1 MKVIDVI
8 KGLLPEGTKV
18 KLLLKKGASEEFL
31 QSESDRPDGLAQ
43 CPTWPPDLFA
53 VVGTII
59 DKSSCY
65 TLAGPDLDNLPIHT
79 KYLEEVFTAAQS
91 WVSFFE
97 IPDAI
102 QELWDSLIAEA
113 GTTDMNEVC
122 SKPQLTLTLLK
133 LFAIADEACDG
144 IGWSVNPESS
154 GINELVVTSFLDQ
167 SPAAKY
173 AAMADDDIP
182 YLPYRP
188 VSLCSLVRT
197 DLAIVLPKS
206 MTANVG
212 CTIRSLSHHLALL
225 PGSTQVEPSWSIA
238 DREDDLNGLIRILV
252 VPFPFHIPE
261 ASFSL
266 KHDKKKLNKHAST
279 PGFFGL
285 TQGWLNTGNDD
296 EELSAES
303 FVKELLVPL
312 LENAKKESRCTL
324 IQGIVMPECALS
336 ASLADAVAEILKEKG
351 VEFFITGVL
360 KKEDTGDRT
369 IARTYLFSES
379 GDKVALV
386 MKEQSKHHR
395 WRIDET
401 QARRYALN
409 FPDTSTAEE
418 SHRSKQWWESI
429 DVSKRSL
436 PFFAIRKDISLS
448 VLICED
454 LARADPAMSVIRAVG
469 PNMVFALLMDGPQ
482 LATRWPGRYATVLA
496 DDPGSSVL
504 TLSCVGMVDRS
515 NWMESRPVR
524 SIGLWRDSGGRTQ
537 ELNLPQASHGMLL
550 TLKSKNITQN
560 TLDNRSDLNRTKKL
574 SLISTVPLKIAQIPA
589 WI

>member
-8 KGLLPEGTKV
+8 ESILPDGTKV
-18 KLLLKKGASEEFL
+18 QLLLKMGVSEEFV
-31 QSESDRPDGLAQ
+31 QAVSEKADGWAQ
-43 CPTWPPDLFA
+43 CPAWPPDLFA
-53 VVGTII
+53 VVGSVI
-59 DKSSCY
+59 DRSSCY
-65 TLAGPDLDNLPIHT
+65 TQAGPDLNNLLKHT
-79 KYLEEVFTAAQS
+79 EYLEEVFAAAQS
-91 WVSFFE
+91 WDSFSTV
-97 IPDAI
+97 PPVI
-102 QELWDSLIAEA
+102 QALWDSLIVKAN
-113 GTTDMNEVC
+113 TTEMSEVC
-122 SKPQLTLTLLK
+122 NEPDLTLILLK

-144 IGWSVNPESS
+144 IGWSVNSASS
-154 GINELVVTSFLDQ
+154 GINELVLTSFLDQ
-167 SPAAKY
+167 SPVAKPSPTP
-173 AAMADDDIP
+173 IVLP

-238 DREDDLNGLIRILV
+238 DRPDSSNGLIRILA

-261 ASFSL
+261 ASFAL
-266 KHDKKKLNKHAST
+266 KHDKKKINKHAST

-285 TQGWLNTGNDD
+285 RQDWLKTGNGDD
-296 EELSAES
+296 EISGES
-303 FVKELLVPL
+303 FVHELLIPL
-312 LENAKKESRCTL
+312 LQNARKE
-324 IQGIVMPECALS
+324 IGGAQIHGIVMPECALS
-336 ASLADAVAEILKEKG
+336 ATLADQVADVLKDHNI
-351 VEFFITGVL
+351 EFFITGVL
-360 KKEDTGDRT
+360 SKLEKGDRN

-379 GDKVALV
+379 DGKVALM

-395 WRIDET
+395 WRLDET

-418 SHRSKQWWESI
+418 EQRSKQWWESI
-429 DVSKRSL
+429 DVSKRTL

-454 LARADPAMSVIRAVG
+454 LARADPAMSVIRSVG
-469 PNMVFALLMDGPQ
+469 PNMVIALLMDGPQ

-504 TLSCVGMVDRS
+504 TLSCIGMVDRS

-537 ELNLPQASHGMLL
+537 ELNLPHACHGMLL
-550 TLKSKNITQN
+550 TLKSNNITQN

-574 SLISTVPLKIAQIPA
+574 TLVSTVPLKVAHVPD
-589 WI
+589 WL

>member
-8 KGLLPEGTKV
+8 KSLLPEGTKV
-18 KLLLKKGASEEFL
+18 KLLLKVGASEEFV
-31 QSESDRPDGLAQ
+31 QSESDMPQGYTQ

-53 VVGTII
+53 VVGSII
-59 DKSSCY
+59 DRSSCY
-65 TLAGPDLDNLPIHT
+65 TLAGPDLGQLAKHS
-79 KYLEEVFTAAQS
+79 KYLEEVFAAAKS
-91 WVSFFE
+91 WDTFSEV
-97 IPDAI
+97 PPAV
-102 QELWDSLIAEA
+102 QALWESLISEA
-113 GTTDMNEVC
+113 DSTDMNQVC
-122 SKPQLTLTLLK
+122 DKPCLTQTLLK

-144 IGWSVNPESS
+144 IGWSVDSTSS

-167 SPAAKY
+167 SPAAKPSLTTG
-173 AAMADDDIP
+173 DLP

-212 CTIRSLSHHLALL
+212 CTVRSLSHHLALL

-238 DREDDLNGLIRILV
+238 DRPDGPNGLIRILT

-261 ASFSL
+261 SSFSL
-266 KHDKKKLNKHAST
+266 KHDKMKLNKFAST

-285 TQGWLNTGNDD
+285 SQDWLKTGKGN
-296 EELSAES
+296 EEISAES
-303 FVKELLVPL
+303 FVTCLLIPL
-312 LENAKKESRCTL
+312 LENARKESGGAQ
-324 IQGIVMPECALS
+324 IHGIVMPECALS
-336 ASLADAVAEILKEKG
+336 AKLADEVADVLKDQNI
-351 VEFFITGVL
+351 EFFITGVL
-360 KKEDTGDRT
+360 KKLEEGDRN
-369 IARTYLFSES
+369 IARTYLFSNRDE
-379 GDKVALV
+379 KVALM

-409 FPDTSTAEE
+409 FPDTSRSEVG
-418 SHRSKQWWESI
+418 SRSKQWWESI
-429 DVSKRSL
+429 DVSKRTL

-504 TLSCVGMVDRS
+504 TLSCIGMVDRS

-537 ELNLPQASHGMLL
+537 ELNLPHSCHGMLL
-550 TLKSKNITQN
+550 TLKSRNITQN
-560 TLDNRSDLNRTKKL
+560 TLDNRSDLERTKKL
-574 SLISTVPLKIAQIPA
+574 TLVSTVPLKVAQIPD